1 MTSPLPVSFD
11 PLKTGNFPGKIL
23 GMLRYSDEF
32 SSIALTVEPTH
43 DAVPTVWV
51 KSAELR
57 PILAGLKKAATA
69 PLMLFDLTAIDE
81 NERTH
86 RVGPPDASF
95 TVVYHLMLL
104 DRQAEEARIKV
115 ALPAVD
121 PGILTITDLWSNANW
136 YEREVWDLFGIR
148 FEGHPFLRRI
158 LTPPTWTSHPLRKD
172 HYARATEMPP
182 YSLTEDQE
190 EHEQAAMRFDPS
202 VWGMKRHSDHSDFM
216 FLNLG
221 PNHPSV
227 HGVFRIVLQ
236 LEGERIV
243 DAVPDIGFHHR
254 GAEKMGERQ
263 SWHTYIPYTDRVD
276 YLGGVMNNF
285 PYVMAV
291 EALGGITV
299 PPRAQMIRVML
310 AELFRIASHLV
321 FYGTMVQ
328 DVGQLSPVFYMFT
341 DRERVFEII
350 EAICGFRMHPA
361 WFRIGGVAMDLPKG
375 WEGLI
380 RSFLNDLP
388 KRLDEY
394 DAMVMRNPI
403 FQART
408 RGVGAY
414 TAEEAVE
421 WGVTGPGLRAT
432 GMEWDY
438 RRQAPYACYDQLEF
452 DIPTGHR
459 GDCYDRISVHIE
471 EIRQSLRIIR
481 QCVDNMP
488 EGPIKADHPLTTPPP
503 KARTMQDIETLIHH
517 FLSVSW
523 GPVFP
528 PGEARAC
535 VEGTKGLNS
544 YFLISDGDTM
554 SYRTR
559 IRTPSFAHLQMIPLL
574 SRGIMIADLI
584 AILGSIDFVMADVDR

>member
-1 MTSPLPVSFD
+1 MTLTATVSAGLTRPD
-11 PLKTGNFPGKIL
+11 
-23 GMLRYSDEF
+23 
-32 SSIALTVEPTH
+32 ALTG
-43 DAVPTVWV
+43 AVSDLCHSPVILASQRERDGVRVLWI
-51 KSAELR
+51 AAADLR
-57 PILAGLKKAATA
+57 PALARLKEQGADA
-69 PLMLFDLTAIDE
+69 LMLFDVTAIDE
-81 NERTH
+81 RGRLH
-86 RVGPPDASF
+86 RDGQPEASF
-95 TVVYHLMLL
+95 TVVYHLMSLAARA
-104 DRQAEEARIKV
+104 DEIRIKV
-115 ALPAVD
+115 PLAGDAPEL
-121 PGILTITDLWSNANW
+121 PGISDLWPNANW
-136 YEREVWDLFGIR
+136 YEREIWDLFGIR
-148 FEGHPFLRRI
+148 FTGHPFLRRI
-158 LTPPTWTSHPLRKD
+158 LTPPTWTDHPLRKD
-172 HYARATEMPP
+172 QHARATEMPP

-190 EHEQAAMRFDPS
+190 QHEQEALHFDPS
-202 VWGMKRHSDHSDFM
+202 LWGMKRHSDHSDFM

-227 HGVFRIVLQ
+227 HGVFRIILQ

-291 EALGGITV
+291 ETLAGITV

-321 FYGTMVQ
+321 FYGTMAQ

-341 DRERVFEII
+341 DRERVFGII

-361 WFRIGGVAMDLPKG
+361 WFRIGGVAMDLPAG
-375 WEGLI
+375 WDGLI
-380 RSFLNDLP
+380 RSFLDDLP

-394 DAMVMRNPI
+394 DAMVMRNP
-403 FQART
+403 FFRART
-408 RGVGAY
+408 KGIGAY
-414 TAEEAVE
+414 TAAEAVE
-421 WGVTGPGLRAT
+421 WGVTGPGLRAC
-432 GMEWDY
+432 GPAWDY
-438 RRQAPYACYDQLEF
+438 RRHAPYACYDQLEF
-452 DIPTGHR
+452 DIPTGTN
-459 GDCYDRISVHIE
+459 GDCYDRIAVHVE

-488 EGPIKADHPLTTPPP
+488 AGPVKADHPLTAPPP

-517 FLSVSW
+517 FLSASW
-523 GPVFP
+523 GPVIP

-535 VEGTKGLNS
+535 VEATKGLNS
-544 YFLISDGDTM
+544 YTLISDGGTT
-554 SYRTR
+554 SWRTR

-574 SRGIMIADLI
+574 SRGVMIADLI
-584 AILGSIDFVMADVDR
+584 AIIGSIDFVMADVDR